1 MSPLALLII
10 AAVLLVIVRQFQPRP
25 IRPLGLIAIPAV
37 LLLLGLRGHYTGSL
51 AVVAAVLAAD
61 LLLSVVLGYVRG
73 ESERVWRA
81 ADGAAYRRG
90 TRTTAALWGVSIAAR
105 VAASLAASPLGVHAA
120 RANEL
125 SLLLGASFAS
135 QHVVIARRAGLLGR
149 APAAVPE
156 APEP

>member
-37 LLLLGLRGHYTGSL
+37 LLLLGHYTGSL
-51 AVVAAVLAAD
+51 AVVVALLAAD
-61 LLLSVVLGYVRG
+61 LVLSVVLGYVRG

-120 RANEL
+120 RANDL

>member
-1 MSPLALLII
+1 
-10 AAVLLVIVRQFQPRP
+10 
-25 IRPLGLIAIPAV
+25 
-37 LLLLGLRGHYTGSL
+37 
-51 AVVAAVLAAD
+51 
-61 LLLSVVLGYVRG
+61 
-73 ESERVWRA
+73 
-81 ADGAAYRRG
+81 
-90 TRTTAALWGVSIAAR
+90 
-105 VAASLAASPLGVHAA
+105 VHAA